1 MDIKVTITA
10 TITVP
15 DGSKL
20 ESELGRQI
28 TLPSGDWV
36 KPFIVLELND
46 ERDLPWAEAV
56 EIGCDVVEARCEY
69 EEQTNG

>member
-20 ESELGRQI
+20 ETEYGRQI
-28 TLPSGDWV
+28 TLPDGNWI

-46 ERDLPWAEAV
+46 DKDLKWDEAYRMDCFV
-56 EIGCDVVEARCEY
+56 DEANCEY
-69 EEQTNG
+69 EEQD

>member
-15 DGSKL
+15 DGSEL
-20 ESELGRQI
+20 HSELGRQI
-28 TLPSGDWV
+28 TMPNGDWV

-46 ERDLPWAEAV
+46 ERDLSWEEAN
-56 EIGCDVVEARCEY
+56 EIGCDVIEARCEY
-69 EEQTNG
+69 EEQTQ

>member
-15 DGSKL
+15 DGSEL
-20 ESELGRQI
+20 EEELGRQI
-28 TLPSGDWV
+28 TLPDGDWI

-46 ERDLPWAEAV
+46 THDLPWMDANAR
-56 EIGCDVVEARCEY
+56 GCDVVEARCEY
-69 EEQTNG
+69 EVQD